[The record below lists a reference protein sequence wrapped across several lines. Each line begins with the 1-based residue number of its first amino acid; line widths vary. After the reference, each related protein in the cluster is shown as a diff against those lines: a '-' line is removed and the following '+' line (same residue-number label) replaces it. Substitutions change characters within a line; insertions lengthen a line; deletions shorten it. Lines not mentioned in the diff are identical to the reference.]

1 MERFYGKGRHTLQP
15 ATAHND
21 VQNKFEKLSETLLD
35 LQEEQRNNAAAIR
48 CVMQRVETI
57 AKDVDD
63 LKKQLSQR
71 TQATSQSQACKRI
84 PSALSVSYVTKGGL
98 GRRRGNGI
106 IIDIPSPHPSI
117 TTSTLLPSPPSPS
130 PSPLHTVRVHVQ
142 QYTNYISTCN

>member
-106 IIDIPSPHPSI
+106 IYKLFIDIPSP
-117 TTSTLLPSPPSPS
+117 LLLQHSSL
-130 PSPLHTVRVHVQ
+130 PLHLHHLPPCIQCACTTI
-142 QYTNYISTCN
+142 TNYISTCN